1 MQIIDISRDITK
13 CELYPGDPEVR
24 LEVVSAL
31 SNGDSCNLSAIYTGL
46 HNGTHADAPLHFIDG
61 ADSIE
66 KADLSVYIGE
76 CYVIEV
82 PEGPITGEYV
92 DNHFPHGAKRVL
104 VKGGG
109 KAWFMQSGA
118 EEVAFNGIRLIGT
131 DSLSVGIHGNQT
143 GPHVSL
149 LRENVVILENLDLCN
164 VKPGKYFLLAQPLK
178 IGGAEAAPVR
188 AVLLADFI
196 FWSGS
201 KA

>member
-24 LEVVSAL
+24 LEVASAL
-31 SNGDSCNLSAIYTGL
+31 SRGDSCNLSAIYTGL
-46 HNGTHADAPLHFIDG
+46 HNGTHADAPLHFIEG
-61 ADSIE
+61 GESIE
-66 KADLSVYIGE
+66 KADLSVFIGE

-92 DNHFPHGAKRVL
+92 DNHFPRDAERVL
-104 VKGGG
+104 IKGNG
-109 KAWFMQSGA
+109 KAWFMENGA
-118 EEVAFNGIRLIGT
+118 EEVAFSKIKLIGT
-131 DSLSVGIHGNQT
+131 DSLSVGTHGNQT
-143 GPHVSL
+143 GPHRAL
-149 LRENVVILENLDLCN
+149 LRENVAIVENLDLSK

-178 IGGAEAAPVR
+178 IGSAEAAPLR

>member
-24 LEVVSAL
+24 LEVASAL
-31 SNGDSCNLSAIYTGL
+31 SRGDSCNLSAIYTGL
-46 HNGTHADAPLHFIDG
+46 HNGTHADAPLHFIEG
-61 ADSIE
+61 GESID
-66 KADLSVYIGE
+66 KANLSVFIGE

-92 DNHFPHGAKRVL
+92 DNHFPRDAERVL
-104 VKGGG
+104 IKGNG
-109 KAWFMQSGA
+109 KAWFMENGA
-118 EEVAFNGIRLIGT
+118 EEVAFSKIKLIGT
-131 DSLSVGIHGNQT
+131 DSLSVGTHGNQT
-143 GPHVSL
+143 GPHRAL
-149 LRENVVILENLDLCN
+149 LRENVAIVENLDLSK

-178 IGGAEAAPVR
+178 IGSAEAAPLR

>member
-13 CELYPGDPEVR
+13 CELYLGDPEVR
-24 LEVVSAL
+24 LEVASAL
-31 SNGDSCNLSAIYTGL
+31 SRGDSCNLSAIYTGL
-46 HNGTHADAPLHFIDG
+46 HNGTHADAPLHFIEG
-61 ADSIE
+61 GESID
-66 KADLSVYIGE
+66 KADLSVFIGE

-92 DNHFPHGAKRVL
+92 DNHFPRDAERVL
-104 VKGGG
+104 IKGNG
-109 KAWFMQSGA
+109 KAWFMENGA
-118 EEVAFNGIRLIGT
+118 EEVAFSKIKLIGT
-131 DSLSVGIHGNQT
+131 DSLSVGTHGNQT
-143 GPHVSL
+143 GPHRAL
-149 LRENVVILENLDLCN
+149 LRENVAIVENLDLSQ

-178 IGGAEAAPVR
+178 IGSAEAAPLR

>member
-24 LEVVSAL
+24 LEVASAL
-31 SNGDSCNLSAIYTGL
+31 SRGDSCNLSAIYTGL
-46 HNGTHADAPLHFIDG
+46 HNGTHADAPLHFIEG
-61 ADSIE
+61 GESID
-66 KADLSVYIGE
+66 KADLSVFIGE

-92 DNHFPHGAKRVL
+92 DNHFPRDAERVL
-104 VKGGG
+104 IKGNG
-109 KAWFMQSGA
+109 KAWFMENGA
-118 EEVAFNGIRLIGT
+118 EEVAFSKIKLIGT
-131 DSLSVGIHGNQT
+131 DSLSVGTHGNQT
-143 GPHVSL
+143 GPHRAL
-149 LRENVVILENLDLCN
+149 LRENVAIVENLDLSK

-178 IGGAEAAPVR
+178 IGSAEAAPLR

>member
-24 LEVVSAL
+24 LEVASAL
-31 SNGDSCNLSAIYTGL
+31 SRGDSCNLSAIYTGL
-46 HNGTHADAPLHFIDG
+46 HNGTHADAPLHFIEG
-61 ADSIE
+61 GESIE
-66 KADLSVYIGE
+66 KADLSVFIGE

-92 DNHFPHGAKRVL
+92 DNHFPRDAERVL
-104 VKGGG
+104 IKGNG
-109 KAWFMQSGA
+109 KAWFMENGA
-118 EEVAFNGIRLIGT
+118 EEVAFSKIKLIGT
-131 DSLSVGIHGNQT
+131 DSLSVGTHGNQT
-143 GPHVSL
+143 GPHRAL
-149 LRENVVILENLDLCN
+149 LRENVALVENLDLSK

-178 IGGAEAAPVR
+178 IGSAEAAPLR

-196 FWSGS
+196 FLSGS